1 MKSTELIQPLA
12 MPAPL
17 AYEGEKNNI
26 PNIGT
31 EGSNAASVKEGFP
44 AITSLPKKEGGLPP
58 ARKDFNGMFYLS
70 TDQRTYLQN
79 GGIITF
85 SEEVSDA
92 IGGYPKNA
100 VLDYIDS
107 SDTYHKVQSLIDDN
121 TYNFVTNPS
130 YIDGEHWKEI
140 NFGGGSGNMVPYSY
154 GMYMYLDYEME
165 NVCWL
170 QSAGQYNSGTVY
182 SGLYQW
188 LQAER
193 AKGWKQMYGWVHSGG
208 GPVWTLSATPVVGD
222 AVYGWTP
229 RKLNGYVTAVD
240 GNSMAYHTFTETT
253 DQNVTRDTTKDT
265 SGYISVFSDVPVF
278 TPSEITSTNWGYD
291 FDYAWVINTA
301 NQTFRVPLKTKTAP
315 LGATAPVVG
324 DGTKPTFKNLKTGSI
339 SPLEIYN
346 GSGHPYQ
353 QVHCDSTSQAAGY
366 QGNLI
371 FSQTGL
377 ETDLSNADSP
387 EGVYLYFYAGNV
399 EENADLINMGEITNA
414 LANKVDVSMQNL
426 TAQGK
431 AAVCALAMPDYVN
444 AVWKSKNVGYQ
455 AEENAYI
462 YMISNTSGGH
472 NCSLIM
478 SPTVKGLTQYEDIL
492 TFESTNWVSSSSGG
506 GWGAFIIPKGWYY
519 KGVSDDSTMFRMKYC
534 PLKGAQ

>member
-17 AYEGEKNNI
+17 AYEGDKNNI

-70 TDQRTYLQN
+70 TDQKVFLQN

-85 SEEVSDA
+85 LQEVSDA

-121 TYNFVTNPS
+121 TYNFVTNPF

-165 NVCWL
+165 NACWL
-170 QSAGQYNSGTVY
+170 KSAGQYNSGTVY

-240 GNSMAYHTFTETT
+240 GNSMTYHTFTETT

-414 LANKVDVSMQNL
+414 LANKAD
-426 TAQGK
+426 TAS
-431 AAVCALAMPDYVN
+431 VTALCMPDYENKVSRSGN
-444 AVWKSKNVGYQ
+444 TWYTAEKDCFVAGGYTFR
-455 AEENAYI
+455 
-462 YMISNTSGGH
+462 TSGNHTMIKLWIKTPDGTGVA
-472 NCSLIM
+472 I
-478 SPTVKGLTQYEDIL
+478 GDTQGFFMANQHLNSD
-492 TFESTNWVSSSSGG
+492 
-506 GWGAFIIPKGWYY
+506 GWTGVQGFIPKGYSY
-519 KGVSDDSTMFRMKYC
+519 KFDLDGGTESVGVVEV